1 MLGQVVYSSYYRG
14 LSYIDGTNKQFV
26 YLNGQVIDRASYPV
40 LAPFFAVGT
49 YGSNLSQIV
58 LPDLTHVYWRGIDLG
73 RGADTDKAS
82 RIATSGTDPTGDNLG
97 AYQGATMLQHTHVN
111 GTCPN
116 SSPQVNGN
124 NLNQFRITPGT
135 RNTSSTP
142 LIIGSGVF
150 ASGTVTTS
158 FDLASVTYFPYLGV
172 D

>member
-40 LAPFFAVGT
+40 LDPFFAVGT

-73 RGADTDKAS
+73 RGADADKAS

-97 AYQGATMLQHTHVN
+97 AYQDATMLQHTHVN
-111 GTCPN
+111 GTCP
-116 SSPQVNGN
+116 SAGSFINGSN
-124 NLNQFRITPGT
+124 YGLYRLTGGT
-135 RNTSSTP
+135 RDTSSTP
-142 LIIGSGVF
+142 IIQGSGVF